1 MDIVSHNHNTNN
13 FAEATVCIVKDLET
27 DSTGGC
33 RPVERLL
40 EVFTT
45 GETSGVVLN
54 EEVFRVLHKIGL
66 GTDWIIGQCCDGAGN
81 MRGKYAGLATLI

>member
-54 EEVFRVLHKIGL
+54 ELQKEVMIVSKVYIVLEYVTITKIY
-66 GTDWIIGQCCDGAGN
+66 
-81 MRGKYAGLATLI
+81 R